1 MHFCATTIRKHPQ
14 ASGKMHTSASRA
26 HGDIVHRKK
35 RSMLR
40 GRSIVSVQR
49 ARLHSRRVTHTPLSQ
64 CPARSGAERRR
75 RTARLLLVR
84 APREEIPHTRALSSP
99 TVECVTTV
107 DRVAL
112 GTIAAVTVF
121 VAACCTPVQPGLR
134 RHCAG
139 TVLTATARLHSWR
152 RKC

>member
-1 MHFCATTIRKHPQ
+1 
-14 ASGKMHTSASRA
+14 MHTSASRA

-121 VAACCTPVQPGLR
+121 VAACCTPCSLD
-134 RHCAG
+134 CAG
-139 TVLTATARLHSWR
+139 TAPALCSLPRHACTLGGANVEGR
-152 RKC
+152 